1 MSLVTF
7 EANRNKRVV
16 YMAKYFEKPT
26 FESFSQIVAL
36 KYSCNFERVEQ
47 KILIFI
53 FCFLVCGF
61 TVLPLLWLTR
71 IVPDFLSYMDIKEFK
86 LHIFI
91 FRTPPLGFGFCEQ
104 LFW

>member
-16 YMAKYFEKPT
+16 YIAKYFEKPT
-26 FESFSQIVAL
+26 FETFSQMVAL
-36 KYSCNFERVEQ
+36 KYPCNFERVQQ
-47 KILIFI
+47 KIRIFI
-53 FCFLVCGF
+53 FCFPVCGF
-61 TVLPLLWLTR
+61 TILPLLWLTR
-71 IVPDFLSYMDIKEFK
+71 IEPDFLSCMDIKELK

-104 LFW
+104 LFQ

>member
-1 MSLVTF
+1 MSLGTF

-26 FESFSQIVAL
+26 FETFSQVVAL
-36 KYSCNFERVEQ
+36 KYPCNFEGAGQ
-47 KILIFI
+47 KIQIFI
-53 FCFLVCGF
+53 FCLLVCGF
-61 TVLPLLWLTR
+61 PVLPLLWLTR
-71 IVPDFLSYMDIKEFK
+71 REPDFLSCMNRKDLK

-104 LFW
+104 LFQ

>member
-1 MSLVTF
+1 MSLGTF

-26 FESFSQIVAL
+26 FKTFSQVVAL
-36 KYSCNFERVEQ
+36 KYLCNFEGVGQ
-47 KILIFI
+47 KIWIFI
-53 FCFLVCGF
+53 FCLLVGGF
-61 TVLPLLWLTR
+61 PILPLLWLTR
-71 IVPDFLSYMDIKEFK
+71 KEPDFLACMDIKDLK

-104 LFW
+104 LFQ